1 MTADLQSVLDRLE
14 LVEQQA
20 QRWKLLVYVAIL
32 AALVAIAVPLLKP
45 ASPAPTRELVQASV
59 VEANR
64 FVLRDLNGR
73 PAGGM
78 EVKPD
83 GTIRLVLG
91 GGSNTTGAAFL
102 EVQRDGLVHFTLRGP
117 DGSVRAALI
126 AAQTSSLTLST
137 PALSAGATLIAL
149 EDGSGALT
157 LKNEVGRT
165 RFHAP

>member
-1 MTADLQSVLDRLE
+1 MSAELQGVLDRLE

-20 QRWKLLVYVAIL
+20 QRWRLLVYVAIL
-32 AALVAIAVPLLKP
+32 AALVAIAVPFVKP
-45 ASPAPTRELVQASV
+45 ASPAPALEAVQASV

-83 GTIRLVLG
+83 GMIRLVLG
-91 GGSNTTGAAFL
+91 GSSGTTGAAFL
-102 EVQRDGLVHFTLRGP
+102 EVQKDGLVHLTLRGP
-117 DGSVRAALI
+117 DGSVRAALL

-137 PALSAGATLIAL
+137 PAMSSGATLIAL

-157 LKNEVGRT
+157 LKDEIGRT